1 MGQALKSYAYLAGF
15 LLASFIF
22 FKYVLPFI
30 FPFVL
35 ALFLAVFID
44 PAVAGMERR
53 LRLPRAVGAAVVIV
67 AVLGISAFLLVVGM
81 ARLGL
86 ELVDLMGSL
95 PLGYQQLTDLVEG
108 AAEMLGQF
116 SASLPPVLKQ
126 VLDRQL
132 AGSYQTL
139 VGLLN
144 GVVTALQNLLAALPG
159 LAMVFLITA
168 IATYLI
174 SRDKVIIRSF
184 LIGWVPREWRT
195 GVLAIKADVLA
206 STVGLIKAQA
216 VLVFLTFLVVLG
228 SLTALGARYAL
239 SMAVLAAFLDV
250 LPVLGPSLLFIPW
263 AAYAFLTGDA
273 SLAFWLLVLYGGV
286 ALVRGVAQPYVIG
299 ERLGLHPLTVLVALY
314 LGVKVWGPAG
324 FVYGPLVAIVLKA
337 AIASGLLPA
346 GPGGGGRAA

>member
-1 MGQALKSYAYLAGF
+1 MGQALKAYAWLLGF
-15 LLASFIF
+15 LLASFAF
-22 FKYVLPFI
+22 FTYVLPFV

-44 PAVAGMERR
+44 PAVAGLERM
-53 LRLPRAVGAAVVIV
+53 RLPRSVGAAVVIV
-67 AVLGISAFLLVVGM
+67 AVLGLAAFVLVVGM
-81 ARLGL
+81 VRLGL

-95 PLGYQQLTDLVEG
+95 PVGYQQLVDLAGAATDL
-108 AAEMLGQF
+108 LGQF
-116 SASLPPVLKQ
+116 SATLPPVLKQ

-132 AGSYQTL
+132 TGTYQAV
-139 VGLLN
+139 VGILN
-144 GVVTALQNLLAALPG
+144 GVLASLQNLLAALPG

-174 SRDKVIIRSF
+174 SRDKVVIRSF
-184 LIGWVPREWRT
+184 LLGWVPREWRT
-195 GVLAIKADVLA
+195 GVIAIKADVLA

-228 SLTALGARYAL
+228 SLSILGVRYAL
-239 SMAVLAAFLDV
+239 TMAVLAALLDV

-263 AAYAFLTGDA
+263 AIYAFLAGDA
-273 SLAFWLLVLYGGV
+273 SLAVWLLVLYGAV

-314 LGVKVWGPAG
+314 LGVKVWGAAG
-324 FVYGPLVAIVLKA
+324 FIYGPLVAIVLKA
-337 AIASGLLPA
+337 AMASGLLPA
-346 GPGGGGRAA
+346 GPSGGGRTAA